1 MQNERGL
8 AGGGLDLRRLATTGV
23 LAAMTVVATMFTRI
37 PTPLPGGYFN
47 LGDTVIFVAAVMLG
61 AREGLFCGAVGSALA
76 DLFTGGVVF
85 APVTFVVKGAEGLL
99 AGVLC
104 AKGAK
109 GARLMAALC
118 AGAGVMVAGYFAAE
132 ATVLRL
138 AGAEFGFWA
147 AVGEVPV
154 NALQGALSVVFAR
167 LLLLGLSKFRFWKG

>member
-1 MQNERGL
+1 MVEGASNGWG
-8 AGGGLDLRRLATTGV
+8 ARRIAATGV
-23 LAAMTVVATMFTRI
+23 LCGMTIVATMFTRI

-61 AREGLFCGAVGSALA
+61 TKEGLFCGAVGSALA
-76 DLFTGGVVF
+76 DLFLGGVVF
-85 APVTFVVKGAEGLL
+85 APVTFVVKGAEGLV
-99 AGVLC
+99 AGLLC

-109 GARLMAALC
+109 GARLLAALC

-147 AVGEVPV
+147 AVGEVPL
-154 NALQGALSVVFAR
+154 NALQGAMSVVFAR